1 MLGRCHGTTPACK
14 LAGSPGQCGFGRR
27 KVCIQQT
34 HPAMTISILIGIGLA
49 DPTSAAQLPKQT
61 VLFVGDLQADA
72 ALIKAMVSSTA
83 REDFVT
89 ATQAL
94 DRVMTTGR
102 YVIPFWY
109 SNVSRMALKR
119 ELRYP
124 DRLPIY
130 GDWLGFLPDVWW
142 YQN

>member
-72 ALIKAMVSSTA
+72 ALIKAMVASTLKIKGVMA
-83 REDFVT
+83 KRRCAQYQPGVALHAQRRAVVVVGSTPAT
-89 ATQAL
+89 APTASAL
-94 DRVMTTGR
+94 ACRRACPSKGKT
-102 YVIPFWY
+102 
-109 SNVSRMALKR
+109 LC
-119 ELRYP
+119 
-124 DRLPIY
+124 
-130 GDWLGFLPDVWW
+130 
-142 YQN
+142 